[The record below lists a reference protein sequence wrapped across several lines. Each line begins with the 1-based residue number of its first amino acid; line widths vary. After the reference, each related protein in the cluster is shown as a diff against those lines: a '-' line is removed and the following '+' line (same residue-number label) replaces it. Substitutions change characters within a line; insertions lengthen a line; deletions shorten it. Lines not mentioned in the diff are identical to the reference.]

1 MNHDFQTMT
10 RTHEGRRNTNHEHNN
25 AKSASKG
32 GITSSCLHTSQACN
46 KRSKT
51 DRTLRPT
58 MSSTRSTAAKE
69 DITASE
75 TLIAISMSPS
85 KKDAKDEAAA
95 YTKAN
100 PGNHEILPS
109 SKSSAFARTSSRSLF
124 SPPIKGAPASSIVTP
139 KSTIKTPRVIRN
151 RSTAARAV
159 PGVAASRIAAVE
171 NSATKPHMKTETEDD
186 VKSNGGAETMET
198 PIFRRD
204 ITADNSSTA
213 IQPIEAASSK
223 TRDLTSPSTVALP
236 LLTLR
241 SAYNDNVHEKVQQQ
255 QSKAAAASS
264 VSSTIATT
272 TTDNNTHIHNGVA
285 SYVEQAAEDDI
296 KTKLLMEINDLK
308 QLLSGR
314 KAQVNS
320 LTAANT
326 SLEDK
331 LHRLQGMERQN
342 KRQRLS
348 SRSPT
353 LARFV
358 GEEQQVKVT
367 KGMQLEAL
375 KEEAV
380 ARGIMGADSITP
392 ITREALLETL
402 VVGTTCIT
410 KSSAWAEVLSLRA
423 QIKSEKVVIRL
434 QEEDEKQSLLEMEK
448 KREQKR
454 ERRAQQQLK
463 NTAFT
468 RDGVEALETAT
479 KTMCKSEFQK
489 DAAVASVPSKRTRGR
504 PRKQA
509 KKPSFG
515 KKGSAYGTVK
525 KSTKSSGV
533 NYPSLAEEADAEN
546 THPSHAIIRRDIL
559 EAFVTVAPKED
570 EDLSGEGKKKT
581 ARRRRYAGKVGFR
594 CRFCKDKHVDE
605 QADLSVI
612 YPESIKGLYRANIR
626 FQSKHIQ
633 ACQFIPQELRDEL
646 EYLKTCKEGMNRGN
660 KSYWT
665 ESALRKGFRDWQTVD
680 GEKKG
685 IIYCP
690 ELNEESKSS
699 GTH

>member
-1 MNHDFQTMT
+1 
-10 RTHEGRRNTNHEHNN
+10 
-25 AKSASKG
+25 
-32 GITSSCLHTSQACN
+32 
-46 KRSKT
+46 
-51 DRTLRPT
+51 
-58 MSSTRSTAAKE
+58 MSSTHSTAAEE
-69 DITASE
+69 DHLTASE
-75 TLIAISMSPS
+75 ALIAISMSPS
-85 KKDAKDEAAA
+85 KKDAKRSKAAA

-109 SKSSAFARTSSRSLF
+109 KSSARTSSRSLF
-124 SPPIKGAPASSIVTP
+124 SPPFKGAPASSIVTP
-139 KSTIKTPRVIRN
+139 KSTIKTPRVTRN

-159 PGVAASRIAAVE
+159 SGVAASRIAAVE
-171 NSATKPHMKTETEDD
+171 NSATKTLVEPKKEDD
-186 VKSNGGAETMET
+186 AKSTNLNGGAEIMET
-198 PIFRRD
+198 PIFTRG
-204 ITADNSSTA
+204 INTGNSSTA
-213 IQPIEAASSK
+213 IRPIEAASTN

-241 SAYNDNVHEKVQQQ
+241 SAYNENAHDRMQQQ

-272 TTDNNTHIHNGVA
+272 ATDNNNTRIHNGIA

-326 SLEDK
+326 TLQDK

-348 SRSPT
+348 SRTPT
-353 LARFV
+353 PTRFA
-358 GEEQQVKVT
+358 GEEHQVKVT
-367 KGMQLEAL
+367 KGMQLEEM

-402 VVGTTCIT
+402 GVGTTCIT
-410 KSSAWAEVLSLRA
+410 KSSAWAEVLNLRA
-423 QIKSEKVVIRL
+423 QIKSEKVVIQL
-434 QEEDEKQSLLEMEK
+434 QEEDEKASLLEMEK

-454 ERRAQQQLK
+454 ERRAKQQLK
-463 NTAFT
+463 NSTAFT
-468 RDGVEALETAT
+468 RDGMAALETAT
-479 KTMCKSEFQK
+479 MTVCKSEFQK
-489 DAAVASVPSKRTRGR
+489 DAAAAATTVASVPVKRTRGR
-504 PRKQA
+504 PRKQG

-515 KKGSAYGTVK
+515 KKGSAFGSVK
-525 KSTKSSGV
+525 NKKKASTNSSETI
-533 NYPSLAEEADAEN
+533 YPSLYEPDDAEN

-594 CRFCKDKHVDE
+594 CRFCKDAHVHE

-633 ACQFIPQELRDEL
+633 ACQFIPLELRNEL
-646 EYLKTCKEGMNRGN
+646 EYLKNCKEGMNRGN

-680 GEKKG
+680 GERKG

-690 ELNEESKSS
+690 ELNEELK
-699 GTH
+699 

>member
-1 MNHDFQTMT
+1 
-10 RTHEGRRNTNHEHNN
+10 
-25 AKSASKG
+25 
-32 GITSSCLHTSQACN
+32 
-46 KRSKT
+46 
-51 DRTLRPT
+51 
-58 MSSTRSTAAKE
+58 MSSSRSTAAKE
-69 DITASE
+69 ELTASE

-85 KKDAKDEAAA
+85 KKDAKNEAA
-95 YTKAN
+95 YTKPN
-100 PGNHEILPS
+100 PVNDEILPP
-109 SKSSAFARTSSRSLF
+109 SKSSATTRTSSRSLF
-124 SPPIKGAPASSIVTP
+124 SPHIKGASASSIVTP
-139 KSTIKTPRVIRN
+139 KSTIKIPRVTRN

-159 PGVAASRIAAVE
+159 SGAAASRIAAVE
-171 NSATKPHMKTETEDD
+171 NSATKQQVKSETEGD
-186 VKSNGGAETMET
+186 VKSTNVNGGAEALET

-213 IQPIEAASSK
+213 FKQVAASK
-223 TRDLTSPSTVALP
+223 HAPIRDITSPSTVALP
-236 LLTLR
+236 LLNIR
-241 SAYNDNVHEKVQQQ
+241 SAYNDTAHGRAQQQ
-255 QSKAAAASS
+255 QDVSAAPFLA
-264 VSSTIATT
+264 SSTIATT
-272 TTDNNTHIHNGVA
+272 TTNNNITHIHNGIA

-326 SLEDK
+326 NLEEK

-342 KRQRLS
+342 KRQRHS

-353 LARFV
+353 PTRFV

-367 KGMQLEAL
+367 KGLQFEVL

-380 ARGIMGADSITP
+380 ARGIMDANSVSSM
-392 ITREALLETL
+392 TREALLEAL
-402 VVGTTCIT
+402 VIGTTCIT

-423 QIKSEKVVIRL
+423 QIKSEKVVVRL
-434 QEEDEKQSLLEMEK
+434 QEEDEQQRLLEMEQ

-454 ERRAQQQLK
+454 ERRAQQQQLK

-468 RDGVEALETAT
+468 RDGVAALESAT
-479 KTMCKSEFQK
+479 KNVCKSELQK
-489 DAAVASVPSKRTRGR
+489 DAATAASVVPAKRTRGR
-504 PRKQA
+504 PRKA
-509 KKPSFG
+509 GKKPSFG
-515 KKGSAYGTVK
+515 KQGSAFGSVNK
-525 KSTKSSGV
+525 LPSSSSEV
-533 NYPSLAEEADAEN
+533 IYPSLYSEEDEQN

-559 EAFVTVAPKED
+559 EAFVTIAPKED

-594 CRFCKDKHVDE
+594 CRHCKDKHVEE
-605 QADLSVI
+605 QGDLSVI

-633 ACQFIPQELRDEL
+633 ACKYIPQELRDQL
-646 EYLKTCKEGMNRGN
+646 DYLKTCKEGMNRGN
-660 KSYWT
+660 KNYWT

-690 ELNEESKSS
+690 ELNEELKESS

>member
-1 MNHDFQTMT
+1 
-10 RTHEGRRNTNHEHNN
+10 
-25 AKSASKG
+25 
-32 GITSSCLHTSQACN
+32 
-46 KRSKT
+46 
-51 DRTLRPT
+51 

-85 KKDAKDEAAA
+85 KKDAKNEATA

-100 PGNHEILPS
+100 PRNHEILPF
-109 SKSSAFARTSSRSLF
+109 SKSSAAARTSSRSLF
-124 SPPIKGAPASSIVTP
+124 SPSIKGAPASSIVTP
-139 KSTIKTPRVIRN
+139 KSTVKTPRVTHN
-151 RSTAARAV
+151 RSTVARAV
-159 PGVAASRIAAVE
+159 SGAAASRIAAVE
-171 NSATKPHMKTETEDD
+171 NSATKPHEKTETEDD
-186 VKSNGGAETMET
+186 VKSNGGAETIET

-204 ITADNSSTA
+204 ITADNSSKT
-213 IQPIEAASSK
+213 IKPIEAASTN

-241 SAYNDNVHEKVQQQ
+241 SAYNESVHEKVQQQ

-264 VSSTIATT
+264 ISSTIATT
-272 TTDNNTHIHNGVA
+272 TTDNNTYIHNGVA

-320 LTAANT
+320 LTAANS

-353 LARFV
+353 PTRFV
-358 GEEQQVKVT
+358 GEEQQMKVT

-380 ARGIMGADSITP
+380 ARGIIDADSITP

-402 VVGTTCIT
+402 GVGTTCIT

-423 QIKSEKVVIRL
+423 QIKSEKVAIRL
-434 QEEDEKQSLLEMEK
+434 QEDDEKQSLLEMEK

-479 KTMCKSEFQK
+479 KTVCKSEFRK
-489 DAAVASVPSKRTRGR
+489 DAAGSVPAKRSRGR
-504 PRKQA
+504 PKKQP

-515 KKGSAYGTVK
+515 KKGSAFGTVK
-525 KSTKSSGV
+525 KLPTNSSGV
-533 NYPSLAEEADAEN
+533 TYPSLAEEDDAEN

-690 ELNEESKSS
+690 ELNEELKTS